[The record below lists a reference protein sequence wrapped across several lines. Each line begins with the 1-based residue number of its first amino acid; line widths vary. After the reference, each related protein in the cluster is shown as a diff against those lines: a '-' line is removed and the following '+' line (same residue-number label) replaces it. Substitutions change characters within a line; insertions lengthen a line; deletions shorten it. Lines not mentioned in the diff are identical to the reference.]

1 MAINRMEKFENLIMI
16 EVLKAMQTLGGRV
29 TRKEVKRE
37 IRDHSEVISE
47 EKVDEVKKSK
57 KTGAPYRPFDYRFNF
72 AVKHLITTGFIFTED
87 NRNLELPKCQFK
99 LEKK

>member
-47 EKVDEVKKSK
+47 EKVDEVKKS
-57 KTGAPYRPFDYRFNF
+57 
-72 AVKHLITTGFIFTED
+72 
-87 NRNLELPKCQFK
+87 RNVNLS
-99 LEKK
+99 